1 MTEGAAPLPGLLRP
15 LTPRHIPWQPSD
27 TWGEESLPGKAP
39 RGVGGPGQG
48 PHLSF
53 PAAVSPVDRLRFGWL
68 ICEVCLF
75 S

>member
-1 MTEGAAPLPGLLRP
+1 MTEGAAPLPGLLLP

-53 PAAVSPVDRLRFGWL
+53 PAVVSPVDRLRFGWL